1 MLEKKKYIK
10 PVTQV
15 IIVDIPVCN
24 QMLSGSGNT
33 GYDANTQK
41 PLTPPSTSTSDE
53 ELGGGEDLEG
63 AKMNYSNSIDIC
75 NYSNSICWNVI

>member
-1 MLEKKKYIK
+1 MLKKKYIR

-15 IIVDIPVCN
+15 IIVDIPIYR

-41 PLTPPSTSTSDE
+41 PFIPPSTSTSDE
-53 ELGGGEDLEG
+53 ELGGGEDLDG
-63 AKMNYSNSIDIC
+63 AKINYW
-75 NYSNSICWNVI
+75 Y